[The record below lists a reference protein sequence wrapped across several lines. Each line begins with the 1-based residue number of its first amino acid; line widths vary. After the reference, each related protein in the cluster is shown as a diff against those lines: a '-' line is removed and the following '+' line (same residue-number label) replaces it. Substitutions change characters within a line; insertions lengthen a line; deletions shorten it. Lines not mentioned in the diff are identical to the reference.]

1 MTEST
6 PPVLLPAPCVAVCGG
21 SVGDADGTDD
31 VVVVVVGS
39 LVVGVVGAVVVD
51 VFGVVECVVLVDEL
65 DVLEQLLRTNAPRS
79 TSAETVPRRSKR

>member
-6 PPVLLPAPCVAVCGG
+6 PPVLLPAPWVAVCGG

-51 VFGVVECVVLVDEL
+51 VFGVVECVVVVDEL

-79 TSAETVPRRSKR
+79 TSAETVPRRNKR